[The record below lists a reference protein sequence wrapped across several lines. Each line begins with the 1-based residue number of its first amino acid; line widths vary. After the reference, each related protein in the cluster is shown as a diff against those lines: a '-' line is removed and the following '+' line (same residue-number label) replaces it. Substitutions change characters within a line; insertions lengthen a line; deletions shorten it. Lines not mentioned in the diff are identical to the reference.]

1 ARELRKRAG
10 RPGREIRARQVG
22 AGGTLQHPGGEHDE
36 EVRLK
41 GVPLHLANAR
51 HPRLERLARD
61 VEGQPIPD
69 LDAERFLEF
78 GGERHQ
84 GLPKVLRGPP
94 AAGDDAV
101 VGPELGRPG
110 EVLLARGEALL
121 AAMHRAR
128 RRLKFATP
136 KRHAT
141 PTRPRSRPASAT
153 SARPASVRARTK
165 TTSAAVKYPKS
176 LASGTT
182 Q

>member
-1 ARELRKRAG
+1 
-10 RPGREIRARQVG
+10 
-22 AGGTLQHPGGEHDE
+22 
-36 EVRLK
+36 
-41 GVPLHLANAR
+41 LHLANAR

-84 GLPKVLRGPP
+84 GLPEVLRGPP

-110 EVLLARGEALL
+110 EVLLAGGEALL
-121 AAMHRAR
+121 AAVPHATHCTTLAGR
-128 RRLKFATP
+128 RRLKFVMP
-136 KRHAT
+136 ERHAT
-141 PTRPRSRPASAT
+141 PTRPRNRPASAT